1 MAYSQITYSQ
11 FQAAIS
17 ARLNDPTNR
26 FYSAAEVQQYAL
38 ETLQTWQAFSAFT
51 QERKSITTVAGQF
64 LYDLQALIPDLAP
77 TITDQALIVQIQ
89 RHLQEPTSATSW
101 TGSEQFTYPQV
112 VQAVQ
117 RRRDKFI
124 VETGL
129 SQALTN
135 MAMVSGPGNIELGD
149 SMIDVVRAT
158 WKDLAGSHYT
168 LFKTDQF
175 ALTGA
180 SNNWFTGSGVP
191 SDYTMVLA
199 TPLMIQVAPPPA
211 ANGTLELLTIDSG
224 TDLDPA
230 SGATILNV
238 PDDLV
243 WVVKFGAL
251 ADLFGQDGPGKDSDR
266 QEYCESRWREGIA
279 LARLYNI
286 IRFGYVLGSPAFI
299 DSLAELDSFQPNWM
313 NSPNGPTQNLV
324 ASGSI
329 LGINPPPTAG
339 LTISLDITA
348 KMPLPSLGTDFI
360 QVGKEVVDALVDYA
374 QHLAMLKEGAV
385 ELQATVEQYK
395 NLIRMAAVVN
405 DRLRANNNDFDALS
419 DRSLR
424 EYHVAPRRKSDISK
438 AELDYKPDAV

>member
-1 MAYSQITYSQ
+1 VAYAQITYNQ
-11 FQAAIS
+11 FVAAIS

-26 FYSAAEVQQYAL
+26 FYSVAEVQQYAL

-51 QERKSITTVAGQF
+51 QERKNITTVAGQF
-64 LYDLQALIPDLAP
+64 LYNLQALIPDLAP
-77 TITDQALIVQIQ
+77 TITDRDVIVQIQ

-101 TGSEQFTYPQV
+101 IGSEQFTFPQV
-112 VQAVQ
+112 VQSIQ
-117 RRRDKFI
+117 RRRDRFI
-124 VETGL
+124 IETGL
-129 SQALTN
+129 SQALTSL
-135 MAMVSGPGNIELGD
+135 AVTAGPGNIELGN

-158 WKDLAGSHYT
+158 WKDLAGKFYT

-175 ALTGA
+175 ALTGS
-180 SNNWFTGSGVP
+180 SNTWFTGSGVP

-211 ANGTLELLTIDSG
+211 ANGSLELLTIDSG

-230 SGATILNV
+230 NGATILNV

-251 ADLFGQDGPGKDSDR
+251 ADLFGQDGPGKDSGR
-266 QEYCESRWREGIA
+266 QDYCESRWREGVA

-313 NSPNGPTQNLV
+313 NSANGPTQNLV

-329 LGINPPPTAG
+329 LGVNPPPTVG

-348 KMPLPSLGTDFI
+348 KMPLPVAGGDFI

-374 QHLAMLKEGAV
+374 QHLAMLKEGAA
-385 ELQATVEQYK
+385 ELQETVEQYK
-395 NLIRMAAVVN
+395 NLVRMAAVVN

-424 EYHVAPRRKSDISK
+424 EYHETPRRKSDISK
-438 AELDYKPDAV
+438 EELDYKPDAV